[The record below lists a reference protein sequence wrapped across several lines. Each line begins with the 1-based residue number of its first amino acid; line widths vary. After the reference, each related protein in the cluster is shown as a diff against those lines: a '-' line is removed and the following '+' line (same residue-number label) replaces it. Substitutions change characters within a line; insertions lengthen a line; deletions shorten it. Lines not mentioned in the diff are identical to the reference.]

1 MAKFQRI
8 GPVWR
13 KPNPKPWKQL
23 KACAARANRFQDI
36 RDSDP
41 LASIPVEF
49 ITESGDY
56 LVLEQDINIYIA
68 AE

>member
-1 MAKFQRI
+1 LAKFQRL

-23 KACAARANRFQDI
+23 KACAARANFFQDL

-41 LASIPVEF
+41 LVSIPVE
-49 ITESGDY
+49 ILTEAGDL
-56 LVLEQDINIYIA
+56 LVLEQSSNTYIVSG
-68 AE
+68 